1 MKSPEPAAGTVSTE
15 SLAKLLMLS
24 TDRIRQLARAGHIP
38 RAGHGRFNLVAAVQ
52 GYVKFLKDDDHRASR
67 SAAADELRRQKA
79 SEIER
84 RMAREDRKIIDLDEA
99 VGCLDDICGL
109 MLSTLNSL
117 PAMITRNPS
126 ERRRIED
133 IIYQAQSRL
142 ATKCA
147 EKTKVLVTGQE
158 DTVAEDDDQ

>member
-1 MKSPEPAAGTVSTE
+1 
-15 SLAKLLMLS
+15 
-24 TDRIRQLARAGHIP
+24 
-38 RAGHGRFNLVAAVQ
+38 
-52 GYVKFLKDDDHRASR
+52 
-67 SAAADELRRQKA
+67 
-79 SEIER
+79 
-84 RMAREDRKIIDLDEA
+84 MAREDRKIIDLDEA